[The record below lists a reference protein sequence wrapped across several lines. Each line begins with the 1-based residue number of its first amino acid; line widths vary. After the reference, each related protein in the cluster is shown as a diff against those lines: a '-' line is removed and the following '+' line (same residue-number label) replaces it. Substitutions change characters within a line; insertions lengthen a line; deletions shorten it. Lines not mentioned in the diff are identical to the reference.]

1 MAKIIFLDVDGV
13 LNCKN
18 TRDVCMNF
26 VGIEDRL
33 VKKLQ
38 TIVNATGAKI
48 VLVSTWRYY
57 WEPSDKEGQDEM
69 GTYLDKK
76 LSKQGLY
83 IRDKT
88 DPYCL
93 FARGKGIWEWL
104 KDKYVESF
112 VILDDEAH
120 DYEEVNLK
128 SRWIQTYDVDDGGI
142 TDEDVEKAIKIL
154 NGNTSGGKNE

>member
-1 MAKIIFLDVDGV
+1 MKVIFLDVDGV
-13 LNCKN
+13 LNCRN
-18 TRDVCMNF
+18 TRDMCMGF

-38 TIVNATGAKI
+38 KIVNATNAKI

-57 WEPSDKEGQDEM
+57 WEQSNKEGQDEM

-83 IRDKT
+83 ILDKT
-88 DPYCL
+88 DPHCL
-93 FARGKGIWEWL
+93 FARGRGIHEWL
-104 KDKYVESF
+104 NGKYVDGF

-120 DYEEVNLK
+120 DYKEVKLEGH
-128 SRWIQTYDVDDGGI
+128 WVQTFDVVDGGI

-154 NGNTSGGKNE
+154 NDNNRVV

>member
-18 TRDVCMNF
+18 TKDVCINF

-33 VKKLQ
+33 VKKLRD
-38 TIVNATGAKI
+38 IVDATGAKI

-57 WEPSDKEGQDEM
+57 WEPNNKDGQDEM

-120 DYEEVNLK
+120 DYEEVKLK
-128 SRWIQTYDVDDGGI
+128 DRWIQTYDVVDGGI
-142 TDEDVEKAIKIL
+142 TDEDVAKAIEIL
-154 NGNTSGGKNE
+154 NREPGGKKSV